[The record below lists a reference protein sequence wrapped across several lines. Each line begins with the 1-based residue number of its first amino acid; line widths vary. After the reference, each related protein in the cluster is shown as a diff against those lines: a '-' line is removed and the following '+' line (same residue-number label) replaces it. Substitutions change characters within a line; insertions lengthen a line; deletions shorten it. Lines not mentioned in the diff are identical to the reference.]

1 MTRIKLKYVQE
12 IYDPRSGGIYRYF
25 RRPGLPRVKLPG
37 LPGSD
42 EFMEAYRAAL
52 AGMPIEIGA
61 SRSGAG
67 SVSAAIAPYYN
78 STEFKDALA
87 PSTQAMRRAILERFC
102 EQHGDKPIGLLPTKF
117 IVLTLGTMKPHAQRN
132 WLKAIRGLMQF
143 ALSREMIAH
152 DPTQGIKQAKVKG
165 DGFYAW
171 EEADIAKY
179 RAFYHQLDSKP
190 RLAIELLLN
199 TVQRRGDVIRLGRQH
214 LRDGVDAAGLPIKT
228 LHFRQQKTGALLD
241 IPVLPELKAV
251 LDLVPA
257 DQLTFL
263 VTRSGKP
270 YSGNDFSEQF
280 RVWCD
285 EAGLPAACSAHGLRK
300 AGAIRLAL
308 AGCSTKEIAAWGG
321 WKSLHEVERYTLA
334 AEQRQL
340 TRNAAARL
348 LRGNEA
354 ATPTVKTLDPFYKKG
369 V

>member
-61 SRSGAG
+61 SRSIVG
-67 SVSAAIAPYYN
+67 SVSAAIAAYYN

-87 PSTQAMRRAILERFC
+87 PSTQAMRRAILERFR
-102 EQHGDKPIGLLPTKF
+102 EAHGDKPIGLLPTKF

-143 ALSREMIAH
+143 TLSREMITH
-152 DPTQGIKQAKVKG
+152 DPTQGIKQAKAKS

-171 EEADIAKY
+171 EEKDIGKY
-179 RAFYHQLDSKP
+179 RAFHDRLDSKS
-190 RLAIELLLN
+190 RLALELLLN
-199 TVQRRGDVIRLGRQH
+199 TIQRRGDVIRLGKQH
-214 LRDGVDAAGLPIKT
+214 LRDDVDDNGQPIKV
-228 LHFRQQKTGALLD
+228 LHFRQQKTGERLD
-241 IPVLPELKAV
+241 IPVLPELQAV

-263 VTRSGKP
+263 VTRRGQP

-280 RVWCD
+280 RGWCD
-285 EAGLPAACSAHGLRK
+285 EAGLPAAC
-300 AGAIRLAL
+300 
-308 AGCSTKEIAAWGG
+308 
-321 WKSLHEVERYTLA
+321 
-334 AEQRQL
+334 
-340 TRNAAARL
+340 NAAARL

-354 ATPTVKTLDPFYKKG
+354 ATPTVKTPDPFYKKG